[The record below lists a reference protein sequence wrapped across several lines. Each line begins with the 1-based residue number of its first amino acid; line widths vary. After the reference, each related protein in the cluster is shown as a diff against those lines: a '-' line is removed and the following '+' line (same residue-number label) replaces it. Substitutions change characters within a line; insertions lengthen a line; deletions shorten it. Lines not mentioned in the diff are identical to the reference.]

1 MMKPQGASN
10 NDAARPKAP
19 GIWIFI
25 SLDCTSFGVL
35 FLVFMVER
43 FTQSAAFNQSAQIL
57 DVRLGFANTL
67 ILITS
72 SFLVARA
79 TCSAHDREMVASRR
93 WLASAFVLASG
104 FGAIKAIEYT
114 KAISN
119 GVADLSDE
127 FFTFYFALTG
137 VHLVHYLI
145 GMVVLAYLVRQL
157 GADAGVEARS
167 RYLRLL
173 DGGALFWHMVDL
185 LWVYIFAMLYLIGA
199 R

>member
-1 MMKPQGASN
+1 MTPNGSSEY
-10 NDAARPKAP
+10 DAGRPKAP

-25 SLDCTSFGVL
+25 ALDCTSFGLL

-43 FTQSAAFNQSAQIL
+43 STHSAAFNHSAQML
-57 DVRLGFANTL
+57 DLRLGFANTL

-79 TCSAHDREMVASRR
+79 TCSAHAREILASRR
-93 WLASAFVLASG
+93 WLALAFLVASG
-104 FGAIKAIEYT
+104 FGAIKAVEYT
-114 KAISN
+114 KIIS
-119 GVADLSDE
+119 GGMADLADE
-127 FFTFYFALTG
+127 FVTFYFALTG

-145 GMVVLAYLVRQL
+145 GMVVLAYLLRS
-157 GADAGVEARS
+157 ASAITDVEARS

-199 R
+199 Q

>member
-1 MMKPQGASN
+1 VKLETAS
-10 NDAARPKAP
+10 DVEPARAKAP

-25 SLDCTSFGVL
+25 ALDCTSFGLL
-35 FLVFMVER
+35 FLVFMAER
-43 FTQSAAFNQSAQIL
+43 ATQPAAFSHSAQIL
-57 DVRLGFANTL
+57 DWRLGFANTL

-72 SFLVARA
+72 SFFVARA
-79 TCSAHDREMVASRR
+79 TCSARSRQMVLSRR
-93 WLASAFVLASG
+93 WLIAAFVVASG
-104 FGAIKAIEYT
+104 FGIIKAIEYT
-114 KAISN
+114 TAISS
-119 GVADLSDE
+119 GVANLSDE

-145 GMVVLAYLVRQL
+145 GMAVLAFLVRT
-157 GADAGVEARS
+157 AGFGDGKETES

-185 LWVYIFAMLYLIGA
+185 LWVYLFAMLYLIGM